1 MLFPMKLAVLLMTAS
16 LAFAADR
23 SVDAV
28 KAAEKAWAA
37 ATISGDEPA
46 LRNLL
51 ADDLMYTHSNGDT
64 DTKAVFVSNLKDGTR
79 KYHKLE
85 HENMDV
91 RLYGDTAVVAATA
104 QIATASKGGA
114 PSPAHLRFLHVW
126 VWKSGRWQLAAHQS
140 LRLPN

>member
-1 MLFPMKLAVLLMTAS
+1 MRLAIVLLAAVS
-16 LAFAADR
+16 LAGAADA
-23 SVDAV
+23 SAEAV

-37 ATISGDEPA
+37 ATVAGDEAA
-46 LRNLL
+46 LKTVL

-64 DTKAVFVSNLKDGTR
+64 DTKAVYISNLKDGTR
-79 KYHKLE
+79 KYHKLD

-104 QIATASKGGA
+104 QVATASKGGA
-114 PSPAHLRFLHVW
+114 ASPAHLRFLHVW
-126 VWKSGRWQLAAHQS
+126 VRTKGKWQLAAHQS